1 MNTGV
6 GSIGAFFFEKS
17 KRGSLR
23 RTLAVGLL
31 SMGLIL
37 TVGGKVK
44 IVRLGYQIQALEQQK
59 EDLERINRSL
69 RIEASSLSAP
79 ERIEK
84 IAVERLGM
92 VRPAKKHVV
101 VVKRKK

>member
-6 GSIGAFFFEKS
+6 GSIGAFFLEKS

-92 VRPAKKHVV
+92 VRPSKKHVV